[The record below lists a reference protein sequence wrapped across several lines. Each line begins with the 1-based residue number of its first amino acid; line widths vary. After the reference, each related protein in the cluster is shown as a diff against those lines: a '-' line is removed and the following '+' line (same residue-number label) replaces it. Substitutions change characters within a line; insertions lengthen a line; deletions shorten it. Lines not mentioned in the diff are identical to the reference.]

1 MRRLEEL
8 TRNEFDQLKK
18 TIDEKYEGYKK
29 EKLSLDMSRGKPCA
43 EQLDLA
49 RGFFDNTGS
58 LISRDGIDCRN
69 YGQLTGL
76 PEVKELFAS
85 LLEVEAEEVII
96 GENSSLAM
104 IYDTFA

>member
-29 EKLSLDMSRGKPCA
+29 EKLSLDMSRGKPCK

-49 RGFFDNTGS
+49 RGF
-58 LISRDGIDCRN
+58 LII
-69 YGQLTGL
+69 
-76 PEVKELFAS
+76 
-85 LLEVEAEEVII
+85 
-96 GENSSLAM
+96 
-104 IYDTFA
+104 